1 MKTQLKFSSI
11 LLVGVAI
18 LFTNCTGST
27 GKVPGSLNLKAASLK
42 IGAVPAATISNV
54 SLTSAIVQ
62 IQNLVIEENTGNN
75 SQSNMENNTD
85 SNLPDGAAES
95 VKSTEKDDGNI
106 MLSGPYVLDVL
117 SGNALIDNV
126 SLQPGNYKQVNFSFV
141 PNKANAH
148 SIVITGN
155 FNKNGVLIP
164 FTITSDIT
172 NSIQLPLSGIGL
184 TITTGTTSSL
194 SIVFDVNAW
203 IKNLDFST
211 ATITNNS
218 INISSTENQP
228 LYTVFISALATNI
241 DTEKE

>member
-1 MKTQLKFSSI
+1 MKTQMKLTSI
-11 LLVGVAI
+11 LLVGAAI

-42 IGAVPAATISNV
+42 FGAAPAATISNI

-62 IQNLVIEENTGNN
+62 IQNLVIEENSGNN
-75 SQSNMENNTD
+75 SQSNLENNMD
-85 SNLPDGAAES
+85 SNLPDGTAEG
-95 VKSTEKDDGNI
+95 VKMAEKDGGNI
-106 MLSGPYVLDVL
+106 TMAGPYVLNVL

-126 SLQPGNYKQVNFSFV
+126 SLQPGNYKQVDFSFV
-141 PNKANAH
+141 PNKTNAH

-155 FNKNGVLIP
+155 FNNNGILIP

-172 NSIQLPLSGIGL
+172 NSVQLPLSGTGL

-211 ATITNNS
+211 AIITNNS
-218 INISSTENQP
+218 INISNTENQT
-228 LYTVFISALATNI
+228 LYNVFISALATNI
-241 DTEKE
+241 DTEK